1 MRKLWF
7 GLSLVAVFVFAAAS
21 SYIFFVMTAGQQ
33 VAEPGAT
40 SEVSGDVLGGAQA
53 AVTADTRL
61 TVREAYACGYMDER
75 ELAGGGEF
83 AGHTFDELAGDGW
96 AVARTGENR
105 VEISRECTGDCPIE
119 QEKRLLRRT
128 ERGVAVYAGEV
139 GHLGALLLEMPLDFA
154 ELPGELNAA
163 LAGDGYQLASRAE
176 LDELLENLDELVP
189 RD

>member
-21 SYIFFVMTAGQQ
+21 SYIFFVLTDGSPQ
-33 VAEPGAT
+33 VAEPGAA
-40 SEVSGDVLGGAQA
+40 SEVFGGVQAA
-53 AVTADTRL
+53 AVTADTTL
-61 TVREAYACGYMDER
+61 TVREAYACGYLAER
-75 ELAGGGEF
+75 KLAGGGEF

-105 VEISRECTGDCPIE
+105 VEISRECEGDCPIE

-128 ERGVAVYAGEV
+128 ERGVAVYAGEA

-154 ELPGELNAA
+154 ELPGELNLA

>member
-7 GLSLVAVFVFAAAS
+7 GVSLVAVFVFAAAS
-21 SYIFFVMTAGQQ
+21 SYIFFVLTGGRLQ
-33 VAEPGAT
+33 VDEPGVA
-40 SEVSGDVLGGAQA
+40 SRVNGVVQA
-53 AVTADTRL
+53 AVTADTTL
-61 TVREAYACGYMDER
+61 TVREAYACGYLAER

-83 AGHTFDELAGDGW
+83 AGCTLDELAGEGW
-96 AVARTGENR
+96 AVARIGEGR
-105 VEISRECTGDCPIE
+105 VEISRRCKGYCPIE
-119 QEKRLLRRT
+119 QEKRLMRRT
-128 ERGVAVYAGEV
+128 ERGVAVYAGEA